1 MTEYLLLHQFAHLPP
16 CVLCI
21 IIAMMVFWWTLSL

>member
-21 IIAMMVFWWTLSL
+21 IAMMVFWRTLSL